1 MSVRHGFPTPR
12 LNALR
17 MGGAVISRNTVT
29 RRSRGALFAVLLALA
44 MPAHAQTQPDY
55 AREKRW
61 ADEITPAILVG
72 DPVQLE
78 LASGRRF
85 LGIYA
90 PAKPG
95 GPAVV
100 VVHGLGVHPDWN
112 LVNALRSQLADQG
125 YATLSIQMPV
135 LAADAKAE
143 QYSPLYPEAAE
154 RIGAAARFLRDKGHP
169 KLAVVSH
176 SLGAR
181 MANHYLE
188 RPAAAGV
195 DAWVSIGITAP
206 YTGTER
212 LRVPVLDIYGER
224 DFPSVRD
231 NAGARAESLRGVR
244 GSAQIEVPGA
254 DHFFA
259 GHETELVRQIKSFLD
274 RRLK

>member
-1 MSVRHGFPTPR
+1 MLLISSVSFGRAALQAFKLFLLLVLFP
-12 LNALR
+12 
-17 MGGAVISRNTVT
+17 AV
-29 RRSRGALFAVLLALA
+29 ALA
-44 MPAHAQTQPDY
+44 QADY

-72 DPVQLE
+72 DAVQLE
-78 LASGRRF
+78 LPGGRKF

-90 PAKPG
+90 PAKTA
-95 GPAVV
+95 GPAVI

-112 LVNALRSQLADQG
+112 LINALRTQLADEG

-143 QYSPLYPEAAE
+143 QYPPVFPEAAE
-154 RIGAAARFLRDKGHP
+154 RLAAAARFLRAKNHS
-169 KLAVVSH
+169 KVAAVSH

-181 MANHYLE
+181 MTNHYVE
-188 RPAAAGV
+188 HAAGATL

-206 YTGTER
+206 YSGAER
-212 LRVPVLDIYGER
+212 FRLPVLDIYGER

-231 NAGARAESLRGVR
+231 NAGARAESLRRVR
-244 GSAQIEVPGA
+244 GSAQIEVPAA

-259 GHETELVRQIKSFLD
+259 GQEAALVRHIKRFLD
-274 RRLK
+274 QRLK

>member
-1 MSVRHGFPTPR
+1 MRYITFLSVSSVPSS
-12 LNALR
+12 
-17 MGGAVISRNTVT
+17 VS
-29 RRSRGALFAVLLALA
+29 SVLKLLIFMLAA
-44 MPAHAQTQPDY
+44 STAYAQADY

-61 ADEITPAILVG
+61 ADEITPGILVG

-78 LASGRRF
+78 LPAGRKF

-90 PAKPG
+90 PARPS

-112 LVNALRSQLADQG
+112 LVNALRSRLADQG

-135 LAADAKAE
+135 LAADARAE
-143 QYSPLYPEAAE
+143 QYPPLYPEAAE
-154 RIGAAARFLRDKGHP
+154 RIATATRFLRQKGHG
-169 KLAVVSH
+169 KVAVVSH

-188 RPAAAGV
+188 QASATGV

-206 YTGTER
+206 YSGAER

-224 DFPSVRD
+224 DFPGVRD
-231 NAGARAESLRGVR
+231 NAVARAESLRRVR
-244 GSAQIEVPGA
+244 GSAQVEVPGA

-259 GHETELVRQIKSFLD
+259 GHETELVRQIKTFLD
-274 RRLK
+274 RRLR

>member
-1 MSVRHGFPTPR
+1 MFKRFSSASSASS
-12 LNALR
+12 ALKLL
-17 MGGAVISRNTVT
+17 TFT
-29 RRSRGALFAVLLALA
+29 FAVLATAAALA
-44 MPAHAQTQPDY
+44 QADY

-72 DPVQLE
+72 DALQLD
-78 LASGRRF
+78 LPSGRKF

-90 PAKPG
+90 PAKPAA
-95 GPAVV
+95 PAVV

-112 LVNALRSQLADQG
+112 LINSLRSQLADQG

-143 QYSPLYPEAAE
+143 QYAPVYPEAAE
-154 RIGAAARFLRDKGHP
+154 RIAAAARFLRGKGHA
-169 KLAVVSH
+169 KVAIVSH

-181 MANHYLE
+181 MANHYFE
-188 RPAAAGV
+188 HATAPGA
-195 DAWVSIGITAP
+195 DAWVSVGITAP
-206 YTGTER
+206 YSGTER

-231 NAGARAESLRGVR
+231 NAGARAQSLSRVR
-244 GSAQIEVPGA
+244 GSAQVEVPGA

-259 GHETELVRQIKSFLD
+259 GHEIELTRQIKSFLD